1 MLFMPEHLED
11 DDLQRFASGQLG
23 AQALLAA
30 DDHLAVCREC
40 RSRLSPIAS
49 RAPALARH
57 LSQPMAPAHLQYEQL
72 EAYVDRTMNALDREI
87 CDTHLEDCADCA
99 EDLRDLQSAAAPR
112 IGTAPSRPNLVW
124 QRAARIAASVLV
136 LGSIAA
142 VAWRMRSAPAPA
154 PETARLAPSVVRPP
168 AVDPLTAAPLRVAL
182 TDDHTVVG
190 LAASGDASLPAAW
203 PSEYRSGIQAALA
216 SGRLPGPAAPLSF
229 NAAGRLM
236 GDPASSRS
244 FAVLSPVSAI
254 VEDDRPT
261 FTWQAVPGARYRVSV
276 FDEKFDL
283 VARSPQLTV
292 RSWRPSAAL
301 RRGTRYLWQVTAE
314 AEGVTLRAPAPPAP
328 EAAFV
333 VLDGK
338 TAASLSA
345 ARRDHPDAHLLLG
358 VILYQAGLF
367 KEAAAELD
375 ALVRANP
382 SSPLARQLRDQ
393 AAATRD

>member
-11 DDLQRFASGQLG
+11 GDLQRFVSGQLD

-30 DDHLAVCREC
+30 DDHLASCREC
-40 RSRLSPIAS
+40 RSRLSPLAS
-49 RAPALARH
+49 RAPALARQ
-57 LSQPMAPAHLQYEQL
+57 LSGPMAPAHLQYEQL
-72 EAYVDRTMNALDREI
+72 EAYVDGTLNALDREI

-112 IGTAPSRPNLVW
+112 AGIAPSRANLVW
-124 QRAARIAASVLV
+124 QRAARIAASVIV
-136 LGSIAA
+136 IGSVAT
-142 VAWRMRSAPAPA
+142 VAWRMRPSPVPAAVPVTPTVEAPKA
-154 PETARLAPSVVRPP
+154 
-168 AVDPLTAAPLRVAL
+168 AAPLAASPLIVAL
-182 TDDHTVVG
+182 TDDRTVVG
-190 LAASGDASLPAAW
+190 LATSGDAILPAAW
-203 PSEYRSGIQAALA
+203 PAEYRDGIQAALA
-216 SGRLPGPAAPLSF
+216 SGLLTGPAAPAF

-236 GDPASSRS
+236 GDSAPPRS
-244 FAVLSPVSAI
+244 FAVLSPMSTV

-276 FDEKFDL
+276 FDENFDL
-283 VARSPQLTV
+283 VTRSPELAA

-301 RRGTRYLWQVTAE
+301 PRGTRYLWQVTAE
-314 AEGVTLRAPAPPAP
+314 ADGVTWRAPAPPAP

-333 VLDGK
+333 VLDAK
-338 TAASLSA
+338 TAASLTA

-358 VILYQAGLF
+358 VMLYRAGLF

-382 SSPLARQLRDQ
+382 ASPLAKQLRNQ
-393 AAATRD
+393 AAGTR